1 MLSFVSRGSAA
12 LLLGALLTACGAPAA
27 QTTTTPSSAAA
38 AASQSSASAAADA
51 PAANLDGVKQY
62 LLDNGNNVF
71 KTNAAALKTN
81 VDQYYAVVKAA
92 NFDYRA
98 AWGDGA
104 TLRPLILNMR
114 KAFNE
119 AHTGYESVEGIVA
132 GVPSLANFDTI
143 LDAGSPGDAGGDNV
157 AEYTLTLPDGSTLDK
172 PGNHFHNLLEPLIYG
187 SDAAR
192 MKLTDVDVDG
202 DGAVGFGDALP
213 DANVLKGATDS
224 LVSYI
229 DQTMAA
235 INAWQPSA
243 QDAFTAMVTMTPTMG
258 EYFNN
263 WKESRFVTGAASQ
276 EPAFV
281 AKSRLVDV
289 TQILGSIRTIYT
301 GVEPL
306 IQTKDPAAAQQIN
319 QNYDN
324 LSNFVQNLL
333 DKEQSGTKYTPD
345 QADVLGK
352 TAQDQAQAITGQV
365 AQAAALLQIQVSE

>member
-1 MLSFVSRGSAA
+1 MKRSVV
-12 LLLGALLTACGAPAA
+12 LLAVAMAFTAACGSAPAA
-27 QTTTTPSSAAA
+27 TAPTGSAQPAPSISAD
-38 AASQSSASAAADA
+38 SSV

-62 LLDNGNNVF
+62 LLDNGNNVL
-71 KTNAAALKTN
+71 KANVTALQTN
-81 VDQYYAVVKAA
+81 VDQYYAAVKAA

-98 AWGDGA
+98 AWGDGTA
-104 TLRPLILNMR
+104 LRPLILNMR

-132 GVPSLANFDTI
+132 GVPSLSNFDTI
-143 LDAGSPGDAGGDNV
+143 LDAGSPGSAGGDNV
-157 AEYTLTLPDGSTLDK
+157 AEYTLTLPDGTALDK

-187 SDAAR
+187 SDLTR
-192 MKLTDVDVDG
+192 MKLSDVDVDG

-213 DANVLKGATDS
+213 DANLLKGATDS
-224 LVSYI
+224 LAGYV

-235 INAWQPSA
+235 INGWQPSA

-263 WKESRFVTGAASQ
+263 WKESRFVSGAASQ

-306 IQTKDPAAAQQIN
+306 IQAKDPAAAQQIK
-319 QNYDN
+319 QNYSS
-324 LSNFVQNLL
+324 LSDFVQGLVA
-333 DKEQSGTKYTPD
+333 KEQSGTTYTPD

-365 AQAAALLQIQVSE
+365 AQTAALLQIQIDE